1 MNTTMTRMTII
12 AALAVFI
19 ASCEFVTNND
29 LLEQLK
35 KDPPTG
41 TADTDSTAD
50 TDTTGTDDLLPDSD
64 ELTPDIDTVL
74 TCGNNQLDTG
84 EECDGNDAHCVDSPS
99 GRTCNNDTCECVAVC
114 GNSIIEGDE
123 ECEAEDNIELCTE
136 IDPANYSGGE
146 AECDHETCKWIVS
159 ECVGMSLCGKENAV
173 CGPGDD
179 QDCTDIDPDTYVG
192 GTATCNDDCDGWMTT
207 DCSPKCTCGNGVPES
222 FINGCATT
230 EECDD
235 GNFADDD
242 GCSSDCHWEAMVAVT
257 DLAAER
263 TTTEPAAD
271 IISFSWTCVGPG
283 VTGYILKKSRSPIAN
298 DADFDDA
305 EVLHND
311 TISCTPGT
319 VRTIDTEMDWY
330 DGTWHVAIRPV
341 RNNTTGPLSNSV
353 TVDTDGYMALAP
365 EVGIQFGL
373 VGYNAYLD
381 RAVTLNNTSALVDL
395 IIDETTLPGDC
406 SGKVTILSGEVSSAA
421 RVTVVPGNFHAV
433 VLRYAPTETSSCTD
447 GQFVAKWLS
456 HSDDGGATFTPGQAS
471 LPVSGNSGNTPPV
484 FTDVYFNP
492 NPVKTSEGTT
502 AIMVQFEDDNG
513 LCDDGTIGND
523 IVEAVWDMRELGG
536 GPREVMTNPSCST
549 DTHQYWYW
557 KNIDVSSLT
566 NGIYVIPLT
575 LTDKGDNTVR
585 RNVSFA
591 VYSGTILE
599 VGTDK
604 TYTSIAQPVIDA
616 QAGDIVVVHPG
627 TYDSMEVA
635 NEDINPGGDAIIVY
649 GIEGPGQTV
658 IDLTDASHSG
668 FELDSA
674 NSGFVIGGFT
684 VRNALTGAIWASA
697 TATTIKVTVTDCRF
711 ENNIKN
717 TDGGAIFIS
726 GNLVDLTV
734 AHSLF
739 IGNSAPSHTGGAI
752 YASDVQNLLVVDT
765 LFDGNTAQ
773 NGGAVLVEKPAQAV
787 FDRCFFTDNTSSTQ
801 GGAILI
807 DGGAGIVELRNSI
820 FAHNTSTY
828 RGAAFYITNTVS
840 TIPTVKIY
848 NSTIADNTAG
858 TDAGGLYIERGD
870 VTVKDTIIFANT
882 AGTDLA
888 SQLYAVNENGV
899 TVTVDNSVIG
909 GAPVP
914 VIDPGNKINAPDGL
928 WTNHQNLSDD
938 PLFTA
943 TGNGAVRYRLQ
954 PGTPCLDVGSN
965 GSTVPQY
972 DFLGYARQGA
982 KNEIG
987 AFEYLP

>member
-1 MNTTMTRMTII
+1 MNTTMIRMAII
-12 AALAVFI
+12 AALAAFVV
-19 ASCEFVTNND
+19 SCEFVTNND

-50 TDTTGTDDLLPDSD
+50 TDTAGTDDLLPDSD
-64 ELTPDIDTVL
+64 ELNPDIDTAL
-74 TCGNNQLDTG
+74 TCGNDQLDTG
-84 EECDGNDAHCVDSPS
+84 EECDGSDAHCEDSPN
-99 GRTCNNDTCECVAVC
+99 GRTCDDQCHCVAVC
-114 GNSIIEGDE
+114 GNSIIEGAE

-136 IDPANYSGGE
+136 IDSANYTNGE
-146 AECDHETCKWIVS
+146 AECDHETCKWDVS
-159 ECVGMSLCGKENAV
+159 GCTGTDLCGKENAT
-173 CGPGDD
+173 CEPGEDR
-179 QDCTDIDPDTYVG
+179 DCIEIASDSYVDG
-192 GTATCNDDCDGWMTT
+192 IATCNAKCDGWIT
-207 DCSPKCTCGNGVPES
+207 DNCTPKCTCGNGVTES

-235 GNFADDD
+235 GNKTDGD
-242 GCSSDCHWEAMVAVT
+242 GCSFDCHWEAMEEVT
-257 DLAAER
+257 DLAAEH
-263 TTTEPAAD
+263 TATEPATD
-271 IISFSWTCVGPG
+271 IISFSWTCIGPG
-283 VTGYILKKSRSPIAN
+283 VTNYLLKKSRSPIMN

-305 EVLHND
+305 ELILDD
-311 TISCTPGT
+311 TVSCTPGT
-319 VRTIDTEMDWY
+319 VHTVDASMNWY
-330 DGTWHVAIRPV
+330 DSVWHVAIRPM
-341 RNNTTGPLSNSV
+341 RNSTTGPVSNSV

-365 EVGIQFGL
+365 ESGIDFGL
-373 VGYNAYLD
+373 VGYNAVLD

-395 IIDETTLPGDC
+395 IIDETTLPMDC
-406 SGKVTILSGEVSSAA
+406 AGKVTIISGEVSSAA
-421 RVTVVPGNFHAV
+421 RVTVAPGAFHAV

-456 HSDDGGATFTPGQAS
+456 HSDDGGTTFTPGQAS

-484 FTDVYFNP
+484 ITEAYFSP
-492 NPVKTSEGTT
+492 NPVKNADNAT
-502 AIMVQFEDDNG
+502 VLRVYFEDDNG
-513 LCDDGTIGND
+513 ICNGPIGSD
-523 IVEAVWDMRELGG
+523 LVEAVWDMRELGG
-536 GPREVMTNPSCST
+536 GPREEMWNPSCAG
-549 DTHQYWYW
+549 DTHQFWYW
-557 KNIDVSSLT
+557 KSIDVSALAD
-566 NGIYVIPLT
+566 GIYVIPFE
-575 LTDKGDNTVR
+575 LTDKGGNIVR
-585 RNVSFA
+585 GKTSFA

-604 TYTSIAQPVIDA
+604 PYTSIAQPVTDA
-616 QAGDIVVVHPG
+616 QTGDIVVVHPG

-649 GIEGPGQTV
+649 GIEGPGQTI

-684 VRNALTGAIWASA
+684 IRDALTGAIWANA
-697 TATTIKVTVTDCRF
+697 TATTIRVTVTDCRF

-717 TDGGAIFIS
+717 TNGGAIFLA
-726 GNLVDLTV
+726 GELVDLTV
-734 AHSLF
+734 AHSSF
-739 IGNSAPSHTGGAI
+739 VGNSAPSHTGGAI
-752 YASDVQNLLVVDT
+752 YATGVQNLLVVDT

-773 NGGAVLVEKPAQAV
+773 NGGAVFIEKPAQAV

-828 RGAAFYITNTVS
+828 RGAALYITNTVS
-840 TIPTVKIY
+840 TAPTVKIY

-928 WTNHQNLSDD
+928 WVNHQNISAD
-938 PLFTA
+938 PLFVGTP
-943 TGNGAVRYRLQ
+943 TTSITRYRLSS
-954 PGTPCLDVGSN
+954 GSPCIDVGSN